1 MGLVIV
7 DDLLEYILY
16 VIMNFQNECC
26 LHVSSFELRKIVGLF
41 LCTSIVIDHNSKYV
55 NVF

>member
-16 VIMNFQNECC
+16 ITMNFQNEGC
-26 LHVSSFELRKIVGLF
+26 LHMSSFVLRKIVGLF
-41 LCTSIVIDHNSKYV
+41 LCTRIVLDHNSKYFDAV
-55 NVF
+55 